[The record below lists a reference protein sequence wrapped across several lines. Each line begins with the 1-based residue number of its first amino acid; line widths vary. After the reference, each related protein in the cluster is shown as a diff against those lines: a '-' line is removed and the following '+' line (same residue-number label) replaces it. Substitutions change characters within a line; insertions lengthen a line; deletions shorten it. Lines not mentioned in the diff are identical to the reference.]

1 MFDGPNEVILDF
13 VPKTGAYLIR
23 VPRSRGAD
31 IQSLMMEHGLDL
43 SLPASTTNTAVLF
56 THEPYA
62 AASFVDYA
70 SAEARRVLA
79 PIITEIEAS
88 RKIESGAHIKCP
100 PDQELWNFQKS
111 SLEYALR
118 RNNTLVGDQPGL
130 GKTPIAIC
138 YANEISAK
146 RVLVI
151 CPANIRLQWVQRIRQ
166 WTTMR
171 WPYTIH
177 AILNSRHGV
186 HPTAQWTVVSYD
198 LARTEAVGRAL
209 ARGTYDLLILDEAH
223 YLKTIDSRRTRAVF
237 GGGENRHFEAI
248 ASRCGSILGLTGTP
262 LPNRPREAY
271 TLARGM
277 CLGAATRVLTDSG
290 VKAIVDVTVH
300 DQLWDGEAWVRHAGV
315 IAKGIKPVM
324 GHAMEATGDHRIKC
338 GGHWSTWRSVLANAS
353 IRSHASAT
361 GWASLQSL
369 ATLQGK
375 AEFASL
381 CRARVEALLTRS
393 PRAIL
398 ETGAACAAKRAE
410 TECSRSQIPGDM
422 PPTSSPMLPYVNLSS
437 GASATL
443 SGDAKSQ
450 STPVMQTMA
459 GVVSAF
465 GPGGLQT
472 APILPGISPVCQHS
486 AHLGLNWTELTTT
499 KDMSPE
505 ISDGFLSPPT
515 TIIDAPFP
523 LSPAVSTNL
532 KHVYDIVNA
541 GPRQRFTVLTDMG
554 PLVVHNCF
562 DSIDWLSEDAF
573 RTRFNPSRMIE
584 KERADGS
591 VFRVIDERSGRH
603 AELQNRL
610 RANFMTRHLK
620 REVMPWLKMPAFDI
634 IQLEETSAVKQALKA
649 ESLLDIDPE
658 DLEGADAEVL
668 GHVAVVRR
676 QMGLALAPQVADY
689 IDMLIEGGE
698 EKLVVFGWHIE
709 VLDILENKWRKHGV
723 VRIDGSTTAV
733 QRQKR
738 VDEFIKNPKVQII
751 LGNIQSMGV
760 GVDGLQQVAWHA
772 LIAEPD
778 WTPGNNIQA
787 FDRLDRGGQTNTV
800 QGDIFVAPGSF
811 AERVLASAL
820 RKLHTTHRALDK
832 RTTL

>member
-1 MFDGPNEVILDF
+1 
-13 VPKTGAYLIR
+13 
-23 VPRSRGAD
+23 
-31 IQSLMMEHGLDL
+31 
-43 SLPASTTNTAVLF
+43 
-56 THEPYA
+56 
-62 AASFVDYA
+62 
-70 SAEARRVLA
+70 
-79 PIITEIEAS
+79 
-88 RKIESGAHIKCP
+88 
-100 PDQELWNFQKS
+100 
-111 SLEYALR
+111 
-118 RNNTLVGDQPGL
+118 
-130 GKTPIAIC
+130 
-138 YANEISAK
+138 
-146 RVLVI
+146 
-151 CPANIRLQWVQRIRQ
+151 
-166 WTTMR
+166 
-171 WPYTIH
+171 
-177 AILNSRHGV
+177 
-186 HPTAQWTVVSYD
+186 
-198 LARTEAVGRAL
+198 
-209 ARGTYDLLILDEAH
+209 
-223 YLKTIDSRRTRAVF
+223 
-237 GGGENRHFEAI
+237 
-248 ASRCGSILGLTGTP
+248 
-262 LPNRPREAY
+262 
-271 TLARGM
+271 
-277 CLGAATRVLTDSG
+277 
-290 VKAIVDVTVH
+290 
-300 DQLWDGEAWVRHAGV
+300 
-315 IAKGIKPVM
+315 
-324 GHAMEATGDHRIKC
+324 
-338 GGHWSTWRSVLANAS
+338 
-353 IRSHASAT
+353 
-361 GWASLQSL
+361 
-369 ATLQGK
+369 
-375 AEFASL
+375 
-381 CRARVEALLTRS
+381 
-393 PRAIL
+393 
-398 ETGAACAAKRAE
+398 
-410 TECSRSQIPGDM
+410 
-422 PPTSSPMLPYVNLSS
+422 
-437 GASATL
+437 
-443 SGDAKSQ
+443 
-450 STPVMQTMA
+450 
-459 GVVSAF
+459 
-465 GPGGLQT
+465 
-472 APILPGISPVCQHS
+472 
-486 AHLGLNWTELTTT
+486 
-499 KDMSPE
+499 
-505 ISDGFLSPPT
+505 
-515 TIIDAPFP
+515 
-523 LSPAVSTNL
+523 
-532 KHVYDIVNA
+532 
-541 GPRQRFTVLTDMG
+541 MG